1 MLTKARDAS
10 AAAARRRVDA
20 RRPLDTIVKAPP
32 IRSGTRACHRTR
44 MDRHDDDPKRPA
56 RRDFLASTAA
66 TLGALSL
73 PAVTATASAAA
84 AGNEKAGRGNRP
96 N

>member
-1 MLTKARDAS
+1 
-10 AAAARRRVDA
+10 
-20 RRPLDTIVKAPP
+20 
-32 IRSGTRACHRTR
+32 